1 MEEKKSF
8 FQKYGLI
15 SSVIFYLLF
24 FVVLSSF
31 IIMILYSISSR
42 INGLDLSKLFKMS
55 SIQFKTKDD
64 LDLFYSYGSDYVTA
78 YALCNGWANFIG
90 YFLSFL
96 GVVISLIYY
105 LKQDFI
111 NFKKNYKK
119 LLIYTLASALIFYL
133 VTTSVDYLVGKFA
146 NDSQNQSTIVI
157 ILQNGGKI
165 PMIITTVIFAP
176 VVEELIYRKV
186 IFEYT
191 RKINI
196 ALSYVISIV
205 LFSLPHMISTDVDN
219 VGIWLLQ
226 LLPYVTSAGL
236 LALIYHKSNY
246 NIYTTIFIH
255 IINNLL
261 AVVLLFIS

>member
-15 SSVIFYLLF
+15 SAIICYLLF

-31 IIMILYSISSR
+31 IIIILYSIAAKA
-42 INGLDLSKLFKMS
+42 NGLDSSSLIEMS
-55 SIQFKTKDD
+55 GIQFKTKEEI
-64 LDLFYSYGSDYVTA
+64 DLFYSYGEDYVKA

-96 GVVISLIYY
+96 GVTISLIYF

-111 NFKKNYKK
+111 AFKNNFLK
-119 LLIYTLASALIFYL
+119 LSIYTLASAIIFYI
-133 VTTSVDYLVGKFA
+133 VTLGVDYLVGNFVS
-146 NDSQNQSTIVI
+146 DSQNQSTIVI
-157 ILQNGGKI
+157 ILQNGGLL
-165 PMIITTVIFAP
+165 PMFFTTVIFAP

-196 ALSYVISIV
+196 VLSYLISIV
-205 LFSLPHMISTDVDN
+205 LFSLPHMLSTNVDN
-219 VGIWLLQ
+219 IGIWLLQ
-226 LLPYVTSAGL
+226 LLPYVTSASL

-246 NIYTTIFIH
+246 NIYTTIIIH
-255 IINNLL
+255 ILNNLIAIL
-261 AVVLLFIS
+261 LVL